1 MLNKS
6 SDVMGIRLAGAEVKV
21 QALTSQLEACMA
33 RTTAAEAA
41 LTEREAQIG
50 KLRAAMSEQQAQ
62 LAKQSFQVSC
72 GYAWYACMRQRQ
84 AGALASAR
92 AGTMLPCKQRLR
104 LSAIRQ
110 CTRTLQIHHRGGRAS
125 QGQEPF
131 DCCNASTAC
140 CPCLTLCHDA

>member
-72 GYAWYACMRQRQ
+72 GCAWYVCYMRQR
-84 AGALASAR
+84 ADCGKRAR
-92 AGTMLPCKQRLR
+92 
-104 LSAIRQ
+104 
-110 CTRTLQIHHRGGRAS
+110 
-125 QGQEPF
+125 
-131 DCCNASTAC
+131 
-140 CPCLTLCHDA
+140 